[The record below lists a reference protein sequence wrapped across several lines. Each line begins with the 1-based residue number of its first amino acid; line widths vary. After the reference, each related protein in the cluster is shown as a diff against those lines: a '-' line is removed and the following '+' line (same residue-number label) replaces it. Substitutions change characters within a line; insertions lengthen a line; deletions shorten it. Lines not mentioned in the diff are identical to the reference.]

1 MEDEKRKYARYILT
15 GRAVAILSPNNIIPY
30 QILDISRNGLAFS
43 YYGSE
48 FWNDEV
54 LELEL
59 LDGEENFSLDKIPIR
74 IISDCA
80 SDESSKNL
88 RRCGVQFGELSPGQN
103 ALLDYFIQKYTVG
116 IA

>member
-1 MEDEKRKYARYILT
+1 MEDEKRRYARYIIK
-15 GRAVAILSPNNIIPY
+15 GRAVAILSPNNFIPY

-43 YYGSE
+43 YGSE
-48 FWNDEV
+48 CWNDEV

-59 LDGEENFSLDKIPIR
+59 LEGEKNFCLDKIPIR

-80 SDESSKNL
+80 LDESSKDL
-88 RRCGVQFGELSPGQN
+88 RRCGVQFGELSPGQK
-103 ALLDYFIQKYTVG
+103 AQLDYFIQKYTVG